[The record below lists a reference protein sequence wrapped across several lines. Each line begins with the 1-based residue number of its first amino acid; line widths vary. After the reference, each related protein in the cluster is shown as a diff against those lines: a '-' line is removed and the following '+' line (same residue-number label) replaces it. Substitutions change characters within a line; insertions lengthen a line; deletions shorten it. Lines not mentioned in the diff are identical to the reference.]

1 MTQFINRAYNTLK
14 VRPDNPAVITK
25 RSYDSRL
32 RDEIAY
38 YRNLP
43 SQQAIYFPR
52 MVEGGQGEGGD
63 FELTMEYYAYNNL
76 GNLMIGQYPN
86 PKLWIKVFNFIAS
99 FSNQIGE
106 RAPDPASCGKMFI
119 QKTEVE
125 YHKLINN
132 FEFFRQFDRTED
144 GYPVITLNQ
153 NSLYS
158 FDMIWPTI
166 RQFLQDECLSEPLRI
181 IHGDL
186 CFSNILY
193 GQNPISGDVVLKFI
207 DPRGSFGDQIIY
219 GDPYYDL
226 AKLLHSCEGGYE
238 YFITDNFEL
247 TQRGSDFWL
256 VYANN
261 NGSHI
266 ADIFLK
272 TLDPSCNTKKILA
285 LQGLIFIGM
294 CARHYDSLE
303 RQKAMFLTG
312 LRILNTVYSDL

>member
-14 VRPDNPAVITK
+14 IRPDNPAVITK
-25 RSYDSRL
+25 RSCDSRL

-38 YRNLP
+38 YRSLP
-43 SQQAIYFPR
+43 PQQAIYFPR
-52 MVEGGQGEGGD
+52 IVEGGQGESVE
-63 FELTMEYYAYNNL
+63 FELTMEYYAYDNL
-76 GNLMIGQYPN
+76 GNLMINQQPN
-86 PKLWIKVFNFIAS
+86 PDLWAKVFNFIAS
-99 FSNQIGE
+99 FSHQDE
-106 RAPDPASCGKMFI
+106 QRPPDPASCGKMFI
-119 QKTEVE
+119 QKTEIE

-132 FEFFRQFDRTED
+132 FEFFRQFDRTES
-144 GYPVITLNQ
+144 VITLNQ
-153 NSLYS
+153 EPLYS

-166 RQFLQDECLSEPLRI
+166 RRFLRDECLSEPLRI

-193 GQNPISGDVVLKFI
+193 GQNPISGDVILKFI
-207 DPRGSFGDQIIY
+207 DPRGSFGDQTIY

-226 AKLLHSCEGGYE
+226 AKLLHSCDGGYE
-238 YFITDNFEL
+238 YFITDNFQL

-256 VYANN
+256 VYGNN
-261 NGSHI
+261 NGAQI
-266 ADIFLK
+266 ADIFTQ
-272 TLDPSCNTKKILA
+272 TLDLSYNTKKILA

-312 LRILNTVYSDL
+312 LRILNTVASTL